1 MGLIMVSL
9 MVLLLVVG
17 TAVAVSWRWR
27 RLASGEAR
35 ILLTGGGTGG
45 HVNPCLAIA
54 EGIKQREPDSRFLYV
69 GVKGKAEAVIVHRAG
84 YPLRFVMAM
93 GFPGLHPSL
102 RLLKF
107 FGCLL
112 VGMLQSLVIL
122 SRFAPRWVVATGGYV
137 SAPIV
142 FSALLLRLVRIAPTR
157 IFVHEQNSV
166 PGLLNAVIG
175 RWADRVLLTFP
186 QTKSLFPKNG
196 VVVGYPVRH
205 SIVLKPREEALANL
219 PFGIS
224 PERKVVF
231 LFGGSQGSRTINRGI
246 VDALRYLLPHHD
258 QWFIIHGMGLMHSN
272 DYHAVEDTE
281 KRLRANFSPEELE
294 TLTKCYY
301 RQDYFHNISDV
312 YSISDLIVCR
322 SGAGSLNE
330 ISRLGKPALLIP
342 KANLPGDHQVMN
354 ARAMKHAGAVEILF
368 EDTVVENGQVLEKV
382 EGQVLAD
389 RIWGLLQHPLKL
401 TDMSASSGRFL
412 RRHAI
417 ERILSEIYGD
427 KSFNNG
433 VGLQTVAH
441 RPLLSNH
448 QLLRVLEG
456 SYNKTGS
463 AFDPLQEIGDA
474 DDLLYYQHRAA
485 ALLSHAAWQDRNLGV
500 KLVGLTRYAEKIPT
514 LLHMLVDR
522 TPVAW
527 VKRVL
532 GGDFEQVG
540 FIRRNIT
547 QALRLMHCINSEV
560 ERHLLV
566 ALEDPYYEVRAQTC
580 CTVAHFSAYLAG
592 KEVWLAALLG
602 RLEDESFEV
611 LVEAARALGEL
622 GVDGRALDALL
633 NLRASFRWQVRDAA
647 LQGVKRLLERRI
659 ICPSAEL
666 LGRVSH
672 FVLTATDFRPYF
684 SIKESYRSIEEFC
697 RQRMGKL
704 AECGENR
711 IISPKATGKR

>member
-1 MGLIMVSL
+1 MSVTLVFL
-9 MVLLLVVG
+9 VALLFVGCAALV
-17 TAVAVSWRWR
+17 ASWRWR
-27 RLASGEAR
+27 RLASAEAR

-54 EGIKQREPDSRFLYV
+54 EGIKQREPASQFLYV
-69 GVKGKAEAVIVHRAG
+69 GLKGKPEAVIVRRAG
-84 YPLRFVMAM
+84 YPMCFVMAM
-93 GFPGLHPSL
+93 GFPGLRLSW

-107 FGCLL
+107 SGLLL
-112 VGMLQSLVIL
+112 VGMIQSLAVL
-122 SRFAPRWVVATGGYV
+122 VRFAPRWIVASGGYV

-142 FSALLLRLVRIAPTR
+142 FSALLLRLLGIAPTR

-166 PGLLNAVIG
+166 PGLLNAAIG

-186 QTKSLFPKNG
+186 QTLALFPKNG

-205 SIVLKPREEALANL
+205 SIVLKTREEASANL
-219 PFGIS
+219 SFEIP
-224 PERKVVF
+224 PECKVVF
-231 LFGGSQGSRTINRGI
+231 VFGGSQGSRTINRGI
-246 VDALRYLLPHHD
+246 VDALRYLPREREK
-258 QWFIIHGMGLMHSN
+258 WFLIHGMGLMHSD

-281 KRLRANFSPEELE
+281 KRLKAKFSPEELDS
-294 TLTKCYY
+294 LKSCYY
-301 RQDYFHNISDV
+301 RQDYFHNIADV
-312 YSISDLIVCR
+312 YSLSDLIVCR

-368 EDTVVENGQVLEKV
+368 EDTVVEAGKVLEQV
-382 EGQVLAD
+382 DGRVLAD
-389 RIWGLLQHPLKL
+389 RIWRLLQSPQKL
-401 TDMSASSGRFL
+401 AEMSASSGRFL
-412 RRHAI
+412 RKQAV
-417 ERILSEIYGD
+417 ERILSEIYAD
-427 KSFNNG
+427 KSFSNG
-433 VGLQTVAH
+433 LGLQSVEH
-441 RPLLSNH
+441 RPLLSNQ
-448 QLLRVLEG
+448 QLLRLLEG
-456 SYNKTGS
+456 ARKKRGT
-463 AFDPLQEIGDA
+463 AFDPLQEVGDA

-485 ALLSHAAWQDRNLGV
+485 ALLSHGSWQDRNLGV
-500 KLVGLTRYAEKIPT
+500 KLVGLTRYTEKIPA

-522 TPVAW
+522 SPVSW
-527 VKRVL
+527 IKRVL

-547 QALRLMHCINSEV
+547 QALRVMGQINVEV

-580 CTVAHFSAYLAG
+580 QTAAHFSAYLAG
-592 KEVWLAALLG
+592 KEIWLAALLR
-602 RLEDESFEV
+602 RLEDDSFEV
-611 LVEAARALGEL
+611 VVEAARAVGEL

-659 ICPSAEL
+659 ICPSAEVL
-666 LGRVSH
+666 ERASR

-697 RQRMGKL
+697 RQRMNRPS
-704 AECGENR
+704 ECGEKR
-711 IISPKATGKR
+711 ISSPMATGKR

>member
-1 MGLIMVSL
+1 MSLTSVSL
-9 MVLLLVVG
+9 LVLLLLAG
-17 TAVAVSWRWR
+17 VAAALSWRWR
-27 RLASGEAR
+27 RLAAREAR

-54 EGIKQREPDSRFLYV
+54 EGIREREPDSRFLYV
-69 GVKGKAEAVIVHRAG
+69 GVRDKAEAVIVRRAG
-84 YPLRFVMAM
+84 YQLRFIMAT
-93 GFPGLHPSL
+93 GFPGLRPSL

-107 FGCLL
+107 FAHLL
-112 VGMLQSLVIL
+112 VGMLQSMAIL
-122 SRFAPRWVVATGGYV
+122 IRFAPRWVVATGGYV

-142 FSALLLRLVRIAPTR
+142 FSALLLRLVGIAPTR

-166 PGLLNAVIG
+166 PGLLNAVVG

-186 QTKSLFPKNG
+186 QTMSLFPKNG

-205 SIVLKPREEALANL
+205 SIVPKTREEALVNL
-219 PFGIS
+219 PFEI
-224 PERKVVF
+224 PPHKKVVF
-231 LFGGSQGSRTINRGI
+231 VFGGSQGSRSINRGI
-246 VDALRYLLPHHD
+246 VDGLRSLLPHGQ
-258 QWFIIHGMGLMHSN
+258 QWFVVHGMGLMHSS

-281 KRLRANFSPEELE
+281 KRLKANYSPEELE
-294 TLTKCYY
+294 TLKSCYY
-301 RQDYFHNISDV
+301 RQDYFHNINDV
-312 YSISDLIVCR
+312 YSVSDLIVCR

-330 ISRLGKPALLIP
+330 ISRLAKPALLIP

-382 EGQVLAD
+382 GGETLAD
-389 RIWGLLQHPLKL
+389 RIWGLLKHPQKL
-401 TDMSASSGRFL
+401 AEMSANSSGFL
-412 RRHAI
+412 RKHAI

-427 KSFNNG
+427 KSFSNG
-433 VGLQTVAH
+433 LGLQTVAH
-441 RPLLSNH
+441 RPLLSNQ

-456 SYNKTGS
+456 AYRKHQAS
-463 AFDPLQEIGDA
+463 FDPLQEIGDG

-485 ALLSHAAWQDRNLGV
+485 ALLSHPSWQDRNLGV
-500 KLVGLTRYAEKIPT
+500 KLVGLTRYHEKIPA

-522 TPVAW
+522 TPVSR
-527 VKRVL
+527 VKRAL

-540 FIRRNIT
+540 FIRRNIA
-547 QALRLMHCINSEV
+547 QALRVMGRINNEV
-560 ERHLLV
+560 ERHLLIAV
-566 ALEDPYYEVRAQTC
+566 EDPYFEVRAQTC
-580 CTVAHFSAYLAG
+580 CTAAHFSAYLAG
-592 KEVWLAALLG
+592 KEVWLAALLR

-611 LVEAARALGEL
+611 VMEATRALGEL

-633 NLRASFRWQVRDAA
+633 SLRDSFRWQVRDAA

-672 FVLTATDFRPYF
+672 FVLTATDFRPHF
-684 SIKESYRSIEEFC
+684 SIKESYRSIDEFC
-697 RQRMGKL
+697 RQRMGKPT
-704 AECGENR
+704 ECGEHR
-711 IISPKATGKR
+711 ISSSTVTGKR